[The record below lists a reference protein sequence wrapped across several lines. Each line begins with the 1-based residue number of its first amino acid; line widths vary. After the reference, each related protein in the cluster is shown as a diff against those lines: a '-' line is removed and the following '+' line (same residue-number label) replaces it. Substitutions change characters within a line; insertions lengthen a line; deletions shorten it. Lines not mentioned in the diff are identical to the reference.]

1 MKLELLITLSI
12 IILLYPIKST
22 QPPPL
27 FFFFLKSYDAPI
39 NISSEGVLAL
49 YTLKE
54 QYPYLKNKEILILQS
69 EQGFIDENSNTL
81 NQEELQSFIEKMQKN
96 KEDFKLSSIDRL
108 KKMNLQKLSYEVRI
122 SQDGKSIYAKIK

>member
-22 QPPPL
+22 QPP
-27 FFFFLKSYDAPI
+27 FFLKSYDAPI

>member
-22 QPPPL
+22 QPPP
-27 FFFFLKSYDAPI
+27 FFFLKSYDAPI

>member
-1 MKLELLITLSI
+1 
-12 IILLYPIKST
+12 
-22 QPPPL
+22 
-27 FFFFLKSYDAPI
+27 
-39 NISSEGVLAL
+39 
-49 YTLKE
+49 
-54 QYPYLKNKEILILQS
+54 S

-108 KKMNLQKLSYEVRI
+108 KKMNLQKLSYEARI

>member
-22 QPPPL
+22 QPPPP
-27 FFFFLKSYDAPI
+27 FFFLKSYDAPI

>member
-22 QPPPL
+22 QPPP
-27 FFFFLKSYDAPI
+27 FFLKSYDAPI

>member
-22 QPPPL
+22 QPP
-27 FFFFLKSYDAPI
+27 FFLKSYDAPI

-122 SQDGKSIYAKIK
+122 SQDSKSIYAKIK

>member
-1 MKLELLITLSI
+1 M
-12 IILLYPIKST
+12 YPIKST

-27 FFFFLKSYDAPI
+27 FFFLKSYDAPI

>member
-27 FFFFLKSYDAPI
+27 FFLKSYDAPI